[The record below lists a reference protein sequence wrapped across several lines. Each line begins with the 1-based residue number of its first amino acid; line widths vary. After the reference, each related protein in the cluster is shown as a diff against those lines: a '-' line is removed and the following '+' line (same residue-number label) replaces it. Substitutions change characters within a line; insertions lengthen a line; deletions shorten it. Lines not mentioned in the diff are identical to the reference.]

1 MAGQPYNII
10 LAGKYGVGKSSL
22 FSFLSREQSHK
33 SIRAWDKWEHVMSVG
48 KEQVQVFEICSRS
61 KQFCMRCSWE
71 IIMMA

>member
-48 KEQVQVFEICSRS
+48 KEQVQVF
-61 KQFCMRCSWE
+61 
-71 IIMMA
+71 